1 MSASCAP
8 GNHADTVAAVSMQVI
23 QLTLDDYEEA
33 IDLINYVFSQTYG
46 PHDFEKMLPKLY
58 RPEPELVRCHY
69 GVRTN
74 GALVALAGSYPL
86 TWQVGD
92 RTLRVAGIGAVTTH
106 PRHRGRGLMRAVV
119 GHCVA
124 EAQAVGCHLSWL
136 DGLGHRYRH
145 FGYERAGAEI
155 TFRLTA
161 RDFAAAA
168 VEGAGIRFR
177 RLQEGDALLAEAARL
192 HAGQRVHWRRPTAE
206 FPRICASWGSS
217 LHAALDG
224 DEPAAYLVAARDRN
238 SVTELVA
245 VDAATA
251 VRVAAAWQ
259 AERSAPHVSV
269 AVSPWQR
276 AVARLLGALA
286 DSTRVQCC
294 GNWQVFDWPAV
305 LGALLAERAR
315 SEPLPAGEA
324 LVEIDGAG
332 RLRLWVG
339 GAEAGCEFTTAEPQI
354 RLTAAEALR
363 ALGGPLPGSFPAPGG
378 VARATLGSWCPLTFH
393 IPTADRL

>member
-1 MSASCAP
+1 MSASCLP
-8 GNHADTVAAVSMQVI
+8 ESHAGRVAAVSTQVT

-46 PHDFEKMLPKLY
+46 PHDFETMLPKLY
-58 RPEPELVRCHY
+58 RPEPELVSCHY
-69 GVRTN
+69 GVRKG

-124 EAQAVGCHLSWL
+124 EARAAGCHLSWL

-145 FGYERAGAEI
+145 FGYERAGTEI
-155 TFRLTA
+155 SFQLTA
-161 RDFAAAA
+161 RDFATAGI
-168 VEGAGIRFR
+168 EGAGVRFQ
-177 RLQEGDALLAEAARL
+177 RLQEGDALLEEAARL
-192 HAGQRVHWRRPTAE
+192 HTGQRVHWRRPPSE
-206 FPRICASWGSS
+206 LPRICASWGGA
-217 LHAALDG
+217 LYAALQD
-224 DEPAAYLVAARDRN
+224 DALAACLVAGRDRC

-245 VDAATA
+245 VDAASA
-251 VRVAAAWQ
+251 VRVAAAWR
-259 AERSAPHVSV
+259 AERIAQQVTV

-276 AVARLLGALA
+276 SLARRLGTLA

-294 GNWQVFDWPAV
+294 GNWHVFDWPAV
-305 LGALLAERAR
+305 LSALLAERAR

-324 LVEIDGAG
+324 VVEIAGAV
-332 RLRLWVG
+332 RLRLWVD
-339 GAEAGCEFTTAEPQI
+339 GAEAGCEPTHTGPQV
-354 RLTAAEALR
+354 RLSAVEALR
-363 ALGGPLPGSFPAPGG
+363 VLAGPLPGAFPEPGA
-378 VARATLGSWCPLTFH
+378 VPATLGSWCPLPFH
-393 IPTADRL
+393 IPSADRL

>member
-1 MSASCAP
+1 MSASCLP
-8 GNHADTVAAVSMQVI
+8 ESHAGRVAAVSTQVT

-46 PHDFEKMLPKLY
+46 PHDFEEMLPKLY
-58 RPEPELVRCHY
+58 RPEPELVRRHY
-69 GVRTN
+69 GVREG

-86 TWQVGD
+86 TWQVGEH
-92 RTLRVAGIGAVTTH
+92 TLRVAGIGAVTTH

-124 EAQAVGCHLSWL
+124 EARTAGCHLSWL

-155 TFRLTA
+155 TFQLTA
-161 RDFAAAA
+161 RDFAAAGI
-168 VEGAGIRFR
+168 EGAGIRFR
-177 RLQEGDALLAEAARL
+177 RLPEGDALLEKATRL
-192 HAGQRVHWRRPTAE
+192 HAGQPVHWRRPNAE
-206 FPRICASWGSS
+206 LPRICASWGSS
-217 LHAALDG
+217 LYAALDG

-251 VRVAAAWQ
+251 ARVAAAWL

-305 LGALLAERAR
+305 LAALLAERAR
-315 SEPLPAGEA
+315 SEALPAGEA
-324 LVEIDGAG
+324 PVDIDGAG
-332 RLRLWVG
+332 CLRLWVE
-339 GAEAGCEFTTAEPQI
+339 GASAGCEPADAAPQ
-354 RLTAAEALR
+354 LCLSAPDALR
-363 ALGGPLPGSFPAPGG
+363 TFGGPLPGGFPEPDAIPA
-378 VARATLGSWCPLTFH
+378 VFGSWCPLPFH
-393 IPTADRL
+393 IPSADRV

>member
-1 MSASCAP
+1 MS
-8 GNHADTVAAVSMQVI
+8 TQVL
-23 QLTLDDYEEA
+23 QLTLDDFEEA
-33 IDLINYVFSQTYG
+33 IDLINYVFSHTYG

-58 RPEPELVRCHY
+58 RPEPELVRRHW
-69 GVRTN
+69 GVREN
-74 GALVALAGSYPL
+74 GALVAIAGSYPL

-92 RTLRVAGIGAVTTH
+92 TALRVAGIGAVATH

-124 EAQAVGCHLSWL
+124 EARADGCHLSWL

-155 TFRLTA
+155 TFRLTE
-161 RDFAAAA
+161 RDFAGAGAAA
-168 VEGAGIRFR
+168 DVVRFR
-177 RLQEGDALLAEAARL
+177 RLLEGDALLERAARL
-192 HAGQRVHWRRPTAE
+192 HASQRVHWRRPPAE
-206 FPRICASWGSS
+206 LPRICASWDGA
-217 LHAALDG
+217 LHAAL
-224 DEPAAYLVAARDRN
+224 EAEELVAYMVAGRDR
-238 SVTELVA
+238 STVTELVA

-251 VRVAAAWQ
+251 VRVAAAWR
-259 AERSAPHVSV
+259 AERSAPQVKV

-276 AVARLLGALA
+276 ALARRLGALA

-305 LGALLAERAR
+305 LTALLAERAH

-324 LVEIDGAG
+324 VVRIAG
-332 RLRLWVG
+332 GGSLRLWVDR
-339 GAEAGCEFTTAEPQI
+339 AQAGCEPANAAPHL

-363 ALGGPLPGSFPAPGG
+363 ALAGPLPGAFPAPGA
-378 VARATLGSWCPLTFH
+378 VSATLCSWCPLPFH
-393 IPTADRL
+393 IPSPDRL